1 MPVSSQFNSSYFEPI
16 HLSLHNIEADLFFPW
31 MRNKVT
37 SSSNKKEIS
46 MAFATVMDQL
56 EEDRSKVAQLGQSI
70 VSEIPQYL

>member
-1 MPVSSQFNSSYFEPI
+1 
-16 HLSLHNIEADLFFPW
+16 
-31 MRNKVT
+31 
-37 SSSNKKEIS
+37 